1 MLADHPRDQRRGGFC
16 AGIGGGG
23 ALGAAIGG
31 GPRRAS
37 APSLWAM
44 ELSDNAALAV
54 VPVTATVSGSR
65 RPRYRLGQHVTP
77 RAHRLAAR
85 RAGVLMQTPFT
96 RCMPGPHASR
106 TLITT
111 SSGCCR
117 GAPRGMAC
125 TDDAKVR
132 AKAIAINLSIAS
144 LSCLLE
150 SANAR
155 RFLLLAKP
163 TGAAREAPVIDLD
176 QATAERPQRASCI
189 VH

>member
-1 MLADHPRDQRRGGFC
+1 MYRCLPTILEINGEAVAAQGSVAAARSARRSS
-16 AGIGGGG
+16 
-23 ALGAAIGG
+23 AAS
-31 GPRRAS
+31 RRAS
-37 APSLWAM
+37 SASERVYGQWDF
-44 ELSDNAALAV
+44 SDNAALAV
-54 VPVTATVSGSR
+54 VPVTAAVNRSR
-65 RPRYRLGQHVTP
+65 RPRYRLSQHVTP

-85 RAGVLMQTPFT
+85 RAGVLMQAPFT

-106 TLITT
+106 TLITM

-155 RFLLLAKP
+155 RFF
-163 TGAAREAPVIDLD
+163 APR
-176 QATAERPQRASCI
+176 QTNRGRS
-189 VH
+189 